1 MDLMPG
7 DIVLTRSEGF
17 VGRLIRTVTRTVGE
31 KHTRATHC
39 GIMVDERNV
48 VEALSKVVK
57 HDLRTVYGQGSDTQV
72 AVFRWRGLSQDEI
85 DTVVAKVEK
94 YRGTKYSWP
103 KIVAHALD
111 RIFGGIYL
119 FRLLTCMDRYPICS
133 WVVAYS
139 YYVIGKDFD
148 VLPNKAD
155 PDNIWNYCTEMPSKG
170 RFEVV
175 FPLGNIGPD
184 D

>member
-17 VGRLIRTVTRTVGE
+17 VGRLIRAITRTVDE
-31 KHTRATHC
+31 KHTKATRC

-57 HDLRTVYGQGSDTQV
+57 RDLRTAYGRGSGTQV

-94 YRGTKYSWP
+94 YKGMKYGWS

-111 RIFGGIYL
+111 RILGGIYL

-139 YYVIGKDFD
+139 YYVIGKDLG
-148 VLPNKAD
+148 VLPNKANS
-155 PDNIWNYCTEMPSKG
+155 DNIWNYCTQMPSKG

-175 FPLGNIGPD
+175 FPLGNIGSD

>member
-1 MDLMPG
+1 MDLIPG
-7 DIVLTRSEGF
+7 DIVFTRSEGF
-17 VGRLIRTVTRTVGE
+17 VGWPIRVLTRVMGKKT
-31 KHTRATHC
+31 KANHC

-57 HDLRTVYGQGSDTQV
+57 RDLRAAYGRGDGTQV
-72 AVFRWRGLSQDEI
+72 AVFRWRGLTQDQI
-85 DTVVAKVEK
+85 DAAVAKAEK
-94 YRGTKYSWP
+94 YRGMKYGWS
-103 KIVAHALD
+103 KRVAHALD
-111 RIFGGIYL
+111 RICGGIYL

-148 VLPNKAD
+148 MLPNTAG
-155 PDNIWNYCTEMPSKG
+155 PDDIWDYCAEKPSKEQ
-170 RFEVV
+170 FEVV
-175 FPLGNIGPD
+175 FSLGIIGPD